1 MRMLF
6 MKKGKF
12 YLFVTAFLI
21 TLSGCGKENL
31 PNTYI
36 EGSDFQYMR
45 QGSWDWAPKMQ
56 KGEKGYYFRQDEF
69 VYYLDEGT
77 GEFLPLCAKADCL
90 HDRETDPAR
99 RKSCNAYMHFAE
111 FSSDFSQGMMYY
123 DRYLYCLTDKGF
135 NEETI
140 LYRLSEDGAKKEQIY
155 RWTGVGIEEW
165 VIHRGVFYYAEHFY
179 TYDEEGEMEEHY
191 ALKALNLTGAIKEP
205 ETIYALEEENVFY
218 LGFNWFKSYGNYLYF
233 IVSGGEDKGEGELS
247 GYEKTF
253 IYDIAG
259 HEVKQL
265 TYDGM
270 PEEEDIMG
278 VTFWQDRILFMPIIW
293 DVDDMKGSYLRTG
306 NVYIADP
313 DGSNIEILMENV
325 PTGYHLLSDGRYLY
339 LTNSFMVTMG
349 DLGLMDY
356 NEVKTFWVYDESLT
370 LVDTFVLPD
379 EINFYGNSSII
390 VNFFGDP
397 PIGDAEWMFIIYRDD
412 NDGWGVLRFDKSK
425 IGSYHGSEIELTV
438 IPYNQE

>member
-6 MKKGKF
+6 MKKRKF
-12 YLFVTAFLI
+12 YLFVTAFLL

-31 PNTYI
+31 PDTYI

-56 KGEKGYYFRQDEF
+56 KGEKGYYFRQGEF
-69 VYYLDEGT
+69 VYYLDEET

-90 HDRETDPAR
+90 HDRETDQER
-99 RKSCNAYMHFAE
+99 RKSCNAHMHFAE

-123 DRYLYCLTDKGF
+123 ARYLYCLTDKGF

-140 LYRLSEDGAKKEQIY
+140 LYRLSEDGSRKEQVY
-155 RWTGVGIEEW
+155 SWSGVGVEQW

-205 ETIYALEEENVFY
+205 ETIYALEQENIFY
-218 LGFNWFKSYGNYLYF
+218 LGFNWLKAYGNYLYF

-265 TYDGM
+265 TYEGM
-270 PEEEDIMG
+270 PEEEDILEM
-278 VTFWQDRILFMPIIW
+278 TFWQDRILFLPDIY
-293 DVDDMKGSYLRTG
+293 DPNDMKGSYLRTG
-306 NVYIADP
+306 KVYIADL
-313 DGSNIEILMENV
+313 DGSNTEVFMENV
-325 PTGYHLLSDGRYLY
+325 PMGYNIRGDGKYVY

-349 DLGLMDY
+349 DLGFMEY
-356 NEVKTFWVYDESLT
+356 EGEKTFWVYDADRN
-370 LVDTFVLPD
+370 LVDTFVLPE
-379 EINFYGNSSII
+379 EISL
-390 VNFFGDP
+390 FGTP
-397 PIGDAEWMFIIYRDD
+397 PIGDEEWMLITYQDD
-412 NDGWGVLRFDKSK
+412 NGGWGVLRFDKSK
-425 IGSYHGSEIELTV
+425 IGSCNGAELELEV
-438 IPYNQE
+438 IPYH